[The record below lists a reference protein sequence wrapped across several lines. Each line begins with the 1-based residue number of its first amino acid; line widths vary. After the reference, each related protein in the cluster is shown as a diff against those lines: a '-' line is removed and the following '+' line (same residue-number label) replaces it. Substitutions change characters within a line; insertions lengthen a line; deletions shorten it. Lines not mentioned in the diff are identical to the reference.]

1 MTRPAIEHLNPPQII
16 RVTQREAAHE
26 RRVSN
31 WVTEWDFEESI
42 DVGIVGVPIAKGAIL
57 PTGADS
63 TPNAIR
69 KAMVY
74 CTTYNPDLDVDIE
87 SLKVRHVGD
96 VALHVTEVLE
106 NHRRIE
112 GVFASLFDLA
122 PGMVTLVVGG
132 NGTITAPILR
142 AFAGARRESIGM
154 IQFDSKVD
162 SRAVSE
168 GGPSDATSLRDILDS
183 DVGVSGS
190 NVFHV
195 GSHGFLSSPEE
206 RRWAGD
212 RGVTLVTARQARR
225 EGVGPLVERAL
236 TAIGEAV
243 ADIYVSVDAT
253 ALEMSASG
261 SALAS
266 APGGLSVTEMEDALF
281 LIGQSPKVRV
291 LDVVGID
298 TFNDVKEII
307 ARTYLG
313 LMLAFLAGVKSR
325 DDPQGGPKA

>member
-1 MTRPAIEHLNPPQII
+1 MARQAIEYLNPPQIV
-16 RVTQREAAHE
+16 RVTQREAEHE

-31 WVTEWDFEESI
+31 WVTEWDFEESV
-42 DVGIVGVPIAKGAIL
+42 DVGIVGVPIAKGSIL

-74 CTTYNPDLDVDIE
+74 STTYNPDLEVDIE

-96 VALHVTEVLE
+96 VALHVTEVME

-112 GVFASLFDLA
+112 AVFSGLFALA
-122 PGMVTLVVGG
+122 PEMVTLVVGG
-132 NGTITAPILR
+132 NGTLTAPVVR
-142 AFAGARRESIGM
+142 AFAGAREESVGV

-206 RRWAGD
+206 RRWAAD
-212 RGVTLVTARQARR
+212 RGVTLVTARQARS
-225 EGVGPLVERAL
+225 EGAGRVAERAL
-236 TAIGEAV
+236 AAAGKGVNA
-243 ADIYVSVDAT
+243 IYVSVDAT

-261 SALAS
+261 SSLAS
-266 APGGLSVTEMEDALF
+266 APGGLSVTELEDALF
-281 LIGQSPKVRV
+281 LIGRNPKVQV
-291 LDVVGID
+291 LDVVGVD
-298 TFNDVKEII
+298 TFNDVKEIV

-313 LMLAFLAGVKSR
+313 LILAFLAGVKSR
-325 DDPQGGPKA
+325 DDPQAGPNA